1 MPASFWKAWAG
12 ARAFDRHHPIAMDL
26 RNLAGSLLSYVYN
39 GVVGRLPFRVLRRAY
54 LRLYL
59 DQFAAG
65 SAVQMGCRFLNGR
78 KVSFGPRNVINH
90 DCLFDGR
97 RYRIQTGCDVSI
109 GPAAVILTLGH
120 DPQCPDFSLRG
131 GDVVIGDRAWIGY
144 RALILPGIAI
154 GEGAVVGAGAVVTKD
169 VPAFAIVAGNPA
181 RIIGQRSPDLKYRL
195 NYDPLLL

>member
-1 MPASFWKAWAG
+1 
-12 ARAFDRHHPIAMDL
+12 MDL
-26 RNLAGSLLSYVYN
+26 RVIVGSLLSYAYN
-39 GVVGRLPFRVLRRAY
+39 GVIGRLPFRSLRRAY

-65 SAVQMGCRFLNGR
+65 TAVQMGCRFLNGR

-97 RYRIQTGCDVSI
+97 KYRIHTGSDVSI

-131 GDVVIGDRAWIGY
+131 GDVVIGDHAWIGY
-144 RALILPGIAI
+144 RALILPGITI
-154 GEGAVVGAGAVVTKD
+154 GEGAVVGAGATVTKD
-169 VPAFAIVAGNPA
+169 VPPYAIVAGNPA
-181 RIIGQRSPDLKYRL
+181 RIIGQRNPNLKYRL
-195 NYDPLLL
+195 NYDPFLL